1 MFDPEVAQGFSV
13 DPEERKRLLIANAL
27 LGVSGGLLGA
37 RRGQELQGLGYG
49 MLQGAGM
56 GQQAVSAASQDKY
69 NQFRMMSEGQKMV
82 DQRKAQEQAAR
93 DAQEVAGA
101 FTTGAPDVSPLAN
114 GQGPTVANAAAQLP
128 ASPLGDQYRKAAQI
142 YMRQNNP
149 EKAKMAMEMAA
160 KEDEEFSTTPNVGVG
175 PDGPYNYVLGKRGTE
190 KRLSA
195 GVAPKFREVNTGG
208 KVQVV
213 NEYNLP
219 STGQSFDVTMNPFQ
233 VGSLAVDQGRLGLS
247 QQQFR
252 YQQDRDAAAA
262 ANKPPA
268 DAKPEKPTDQQLAT
282 GSFLARMQSA
292 TKVLDAVEKKYSPG
306 GDQTAANVFRSLP
319 VIGGAAGYA
328 YDSARNA
335 VSPAPAMYNNAQDA
349 WIRAKLRK
357 ESGAVIGAEEME
369 AEKRTFFPQPN
380 DPPEVR
386 KQKKKLRE
394 EVEKSME
401 VAARGGYQGAG
412 SDPADPLG
420 LR

>member
-1 MFDPEVAQGFSV
+1 V

-37 RRGQELQGLGYG
+37 RKGQELQGLGFG

-82 DQRKAQEQAAR
+82 DQRKAQQQAGR
-93 DAQEVAGA
+93 DQQELQAIFAG
-101 FTTGAPDVSPLAN
+101 GGVPDVAPLAN
-114 GQGPTVANAAAQLP
+114 GQGPTVANAAAQAP
-128 ASPLGDQYRKAAQI
+128 GSPRGDQYRKAAEWFAA
-142 YMRQNNP
+142 RGRT
-149 EKAKMAMEMAA
+149 EDAKRAMDMANSF
-160 KEDEEFSTTPNVGVG
+160 DEEFSQTPQVGLSGGRAVNALIG
-175 PDGPYNYVLGKRGTE
+175 KKGTVKVLPDFAPT
-190 KRLSA
+190 
-195 GVAPKFREVNTGG
+195 PKFREVNDG
-208 KVQVV
+208 KTTRIL
-213 NEYNLP
+213 NEYMIPEAGANIAMQTTP
-219 STGQSFDVTMNPFQ
+219 GQDLQ
-233 VGSLAVDQGRLGLS
+233 HREWQADYGLR
-247 QQQFR
+247 QNADKR
-252 YQQDRDAAAA
+252 AAAAATAA

-282 GSFLARMQSA
+282 GSVLARMQSA